1 LLRRLTNAL
10 NIDVPRLASDP
21 FPPRASRRR
30 VAASPPTTSTLRA
43 RVPSRVSLAVPVAR
57 DRDAARSPRRGA
69 FAASIAA
76 RARRRAR
83 RRRAFVVV
91 AVSRRLFRLFRGRE
105 RREMSIAEM
114 WTSRRVVT
122 HRCVIRTYG
131 S

>member
-21 FPPRASRRR
+21 FPARASRRR

-83 RRRAFVVV
+83 RRRALSSSRSPVDFFAFF
-91 AVSRRLFRLFRGRE
+91 AVGNGARCRSPRCGRRDE
-105 RREMSIAEM
+105 S
-114 WTSRRVVT
+114 
-122 HRCVIRTYG
+122 
-131 S
+131 

>member
-21 FPPRASRRR
+21 
-30 VAASPPTTSTLRA
+30 SP
-43 RVPSRVSLAVPVAR
+43 
-57 DRDAARSPRRGA
+57 
-69 FAASIAA
+69 

-105 RREMSIAEM
+105 RREISIAEIG
-114 WTSRRVVT
+114 RRDE
-122 HRCVIRTYG
+122 